1 MITCASCRFSGVRSH
16 LVRPRWAPSSD
27 WIVVVVGCRC
37 HTGLASAE
45 ARFEAV
51 FDIEESAP
59 TSTSRFTLLEKAAR
73 SPEFQKIGPGGA
85 AYTGFV
91 PGAQAP
97 LVSEHPQVSIG
108 LF

>member
-16 LVRPRWAPSSD
+16 LVWPCWAPSSD

-51 FDIEESAP
+51 LQHLGERTNFHG
-59 TSTSRFTLLEKAAR
+59 RFTLLEKAAR

-97 LVSEHPQVSIG
+97 LVTEHPQVSIG